1 MSPDKNIIR
10 YMIEQ
15 AIHNALGYEDGFD
28 FEKRIHWGVSVE
40 DGREVYSEYT
50 MGDFIDY
57 RLDVAIDMKALQAT
71 LAACPAFDRE
81 AKAAVIEQEVERICK
96 AFALSA

>member
-1 MSPDKNIIR
+1 MTADKNIIR

-50 MGDFIDY
+50 MGGFIDY
-57 RLDVAIDMKALQAT
+57 RLDVAIDMKALQAAI
-71 LAACPAFDRE
+71 AASPVFDRE
-81 AKAAVIEQEVERICK
+81 AKAAAVAQEVERICK
-96 AFALSA
+96 AFELAA